1 MEQLEKLTA
10 EQKKIYECLMV
21 YDSVMTSW
29 IDAEEENRVKF
40 RNNPLKAFLCATGMG
55 KEEFQAMMSPLGDG
69 KALQT
74 YMEDGNDFELEE
86 AKTSYTNGWDIVNL
100 TTVDMVD
107 LVLKKIFGDGF
118 WKSYSFKQEKKS
130 TDITLQTHIATMEIT
145 ALNGTL
151 ATIKMMM
158 EECTVSGMLE
168 GTVVATSVGEIK
180 AGFQVELQQ
189 VSLETESGTTLDLYL
204 DVKAKDAIKNPSV
217 EVQTDNFF
225 IKCILEEVLR
235 EGLKNIINSLPIDE
249 PYKICSVEMDEGKLQ
264 KAGWIIPDHVS
275 FSGSSVGLKD
285 GGSKD
290 EVAVF
295 LKTLDKDINNLNLN
309 IEQQFADSDAD
320 GTLGIAER
328 LILGHILPLIL
339 TQVNDGTASAEY
351 DADENC
357 LKIDRVVSISQ
368 YGADVKIKDFKVS
381 SRENGFR
388 LAFYLDGDWGAGMVK
403 FHGTGYC
410 DMKLEF
416 VKDGK
421 GESQLLASVSDPKL
435 DYGIDIPWW
444 EYLIIACLAPF
455 FIWVSDALLIILSVA
470 VGVIKSI
477 FSDIQENGID
487 GLPVDVAL
495 PVKWNDMEFVD
506 IKSMHFSKG
515 LHISYSMKVA
525 GESVEQ

>member
-10 EQKKIYECLMV
+10 EQKKIYESLMV

-189 VSLETESGTTLDLYL
+189 VSLETESGTILDLYL

-225 IKCILEEVLR
+225 IKCVLEEVLR

-309 IEQQFADSDAD
+309 
-320 GTLGIAER
+320 LR
-328 LILGHILPLIL
+328 
-339 TQVNDGTASAEY
+339 TAMQTV
-351 DADENC
+351 
-357 LKIDRVVSISQ
+357 R
-368 YGADVKIKDFKVS
+368 
-381 SRENGFR
+381 
-388 LAFYLDGDWGAGMVK
+388 WG
-403 FHGTGYC
+403 
-410 DMKLEF
+410 LR
-416 VKDGK
+416 
-421 GESQLLASVSDPKL
+421 
-435 DYGIDIPWW
+435 
-444 EYLIIACLAPF
+444 
-455 FIWVSDALLIILSVA
+455 
-470 VGVIKSI
+470 
-477 FSDIQENGID
+477 
-487 GLPVDVAL
+487 
-495 PVKWNDMEFVD
+495 
-506 IKSMHFSKG
+506 KG
-515 LHISYSMKVA
+515 LY
-525 GESVEQ
+525 

>member
-1 MEQLEKLTA
+1 MERLEKLTS
-10 EQKKIYECLMV
+10 EQKKVYESLMA

-29 IDAEEENRVKF
+29 LDAEAENRLKF

-55 KEEFQAMMSPLGDG
+55 KEEFQTMMCPLGNG
-69 KALQT
+69 KALQA
-74 YMEDGNDFELEE
+74 YMEDGNDFELDE

-100 TTVDMVD
+100 ATVDMVN
-107 LVLKKIFGDGF
+107 LVLKKIFGDGI
-118 WKSYSFKQEKKS
+118 WESYSFKLDEES
-130 TDITLQTHIATMEIT
+130 TDITLQAHIEAMEIT
-145 ALNGTL
+145 DLNGTL

-168 GTVVATSVGEIK
+168 GTVVATTVGEIK
-180 AGFQVELQQ
+180 VGFQAELQQ
-189 VSLETESGTTLDLYL
+189 VSLETEAGTALDLYL

-217 EVQTDNFF
+217 EVQTDNVF
-225 IKCILEEVLR
+225 IKYVLQGIM
-235 EGLKNIINSLPIDE
+235 EDSLQKIIDSLPIE
-249 PYKICSVEMDEGKLQ
+249 KPYKICSVEMDEGKLQ
-264 KAGWIIPDHVS
+264 KAGWIIPDYAS
-275 FSGSSVGLKD
+275 FSGSGVGLENGEFK
-285 GGSKD
+285 K

-295 LKTLDKDINNLNLN
+295 LKTLDKDIKNLPLN
-309 IEQQFADSDAD
+309 IEQQFVDSDAD

-328 LILGHILPLIL
+328 LTLGHILPLIL

-388 LAFYLDGDWGAGMVK
+388 LAFYLDGNWGAGMVK

-470 VGVIKSI
+470 VGVLKSI

-495 PVKWNDMEFVD
+495 PIKWNDMEFVD